1 MKMRK
6 MTSLRAVSKKLAMAG
21 LSGTEFLV
29 TSPERILGKLQC
41 SSPGLMLEYPY
52 KKKLMKTNNRPFP
65 SSLAPL
71 FESESKCE
79 ND

>member
-52 KKKLMKTNNRPFP
+52 KKK
-65 SSLAPL
+65 
-71 FESESKCE
+71 
-79 ND
+79 